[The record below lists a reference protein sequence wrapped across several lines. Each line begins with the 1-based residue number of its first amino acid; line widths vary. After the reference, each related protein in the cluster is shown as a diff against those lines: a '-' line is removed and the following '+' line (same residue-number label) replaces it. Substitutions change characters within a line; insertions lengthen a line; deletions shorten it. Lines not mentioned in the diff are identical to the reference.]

1 MFQYMNLVGTQI
13 VNLQLVI
20 DDTRKSVNSGIVA
33 YLEFIIVKSRAMS
46 KETPLLDFLQGDT
59 SSLASIFL

>member
-20 DDTRKSVNSGIVA
+20 DDIHKSVNSGIVA